1 MQEWNKRLG
10 NLITIKSIITLGLL
24 GLVIYLAIVGKI
36 PADQIVS
43 LFTICIG
50 FYFGTQSNKKVK
62 DTKEDN
68 SEDEV

>member
-24 GLVIYLAIVGKI
+24 GLVIYLAVIGKI

-50 FYFGTQSNKKVK
+50 FYFGTQANKKVDK
-62 DTKEDN
+62 ETNDTDDKE
-68 SEDEV
+68 